1 MIQNK
6 PLLLRALAGA
16 LICIPVY
23 ASAGNASYYNTSTEA
38 KVFPWKKNKKKE
50 TTEEVSKT
58 DFEKIASESNL
69 VSRGMFNVYAQ
80 DGKYYFEI
88 PVSLLQR
95 DMLVVNKLQRV
106 PFELNDAGVNRG
118 TNYET
123 QMIRFE
129 WNKEEKKIR
138 VRQSR
143 PLPES
148 PENDA
153 ITRSVRDNFISPLIA
168 DFKLE
173 ACNADSTSVI
183 IQINDIYDGSE
194 TSINNVFDNINLGTS
209 AVKDLSRIMSIKA
222 FPNNIVA
229 TSELTTKVREG
240 MSAVNV
246 TVEVSSSLV
255 LLPEKPMMGRLDDPK
270 VGYFTKDLLYFSD
283 SQQKTEE
290 KKYITRW
297 RLEPKPENREA
308 YLRGELVEPEKP
320 IVFYIENSTPY
331 RWRKYIK
338 QGIEDWQ
345 VAFERA
351 GFKNAIIAKELPPE
365 KPIVFYI
372 ENSTPYRWRKYI
384 KQGIEDWQVAFERAG
399 FKNAIIAK
407 ELPDSIAAN
416 ADDINY
422 SVVTYAASSKANA
435 MGPSILDPRSGEI
448 LEADIMW
455 WHNVISMVQ
464 EWITVQTG
472 AIDPKARGTK
482 LPDEM
487 MGDAIRF
494 VACHEVGHSLGLRHN
509 MMGSWTFP
517 TDSLRSKSFTDKMN
531 STASS
536 IMDYARY
543 NYVAQPGDGVT
554 AVSPHIGPY
563 DIFAIEYGYRWY
575 GLPTPEAE
583 KDVLYD
589 FLNKHNGRLYKYS
602 EAQDPRSAVDPRA
615 QNEDLGD
622 DPVRSSE
629 LGIAN
634 LKRIV
639 PEIIKWT
646 TTGEKGQ
653 TYEEASRLYY
663 AVITQWNNYLYHVM
677 ANIGGIYIEN
687 TTVGDGVKTYT
698 YVEKE
703 KQEASLDFLLN
714 EVLCYPRWLFD
725 TEISDYTFLLRKN
738 PTGVIEYA
746 PSQILKNTQGYIFWD
761 LLSNDRLMRMLE
773 NELKNGK
780 KAFTVV
786 EMMDK
791 MHNSIFATTIKG
803 GTPDVM
809 ERNLQKGF
817 LDALITAAA
826 ESEGVKINKQLT
838 ATSGNPYL
846 FHHTPWC
853 SHNEFAIEQAERMGA
868 RRELSFY
875 GGQVNRISD
884 AISVKRGELLRIKKL
899 LESRRNTSDT
909 AARYHYDDMIL
920 RINTALGLKD

>member
-138 VRQSR
+138 VHQSR

-222 FPNNIVA
+222 LPNNIVA

-351 GFKNAIIAKELPPE
+351 GFKNAIIAKELP
-365 KPIVFYI
+365 
-372 ENSTPYRWRKYI
+372 
-384 KQGIEDWQVAFERAG
+384 
-399 FKNAIIAK
+399 
-407 ELPDSIAAN
+407 DSIAEN

>member
-1 MIQNK
+1 MQNK

-23 ASAGNASYYNTSTEA
+23 ASAGNASYYNASTEA

-69 VSRGMFNVYAQ
+69 VSHGMFNVYAQ

-173 ACNADSTSVI
+173 ACNADSTAVI

-297 RLEPKPENREA
+297 RLEPKQEDREA
-308 YLRGELVEPEKP
+308 YLRGELVE
-320 IVFYIENSTPY
+320 
-331 RWRKYIK
+331 
-338 QGIEDWQ
+338 
-345 VAFERA
+345 
-351 GFKNAIIAKELPPE
+351 PE

-472 AIDPKARGTK
+472 AIDPQARGTK

-853 SHNEFAIEQAERMGA
+853 SHDEFAIEQAERMGA

>member
-222 FPNNIVA
+222 LPNNIVA

-308 YLRGELVEPEKP
+308 YLRGELVE
-320 IVFYIENSTPY
+320 
-331 RWRKYIK
+331 
-338 QGIEDWQ
+338 
-345 VAFERA
+345 
-351 GFKNAIIAKELPPE
+351 PE

>member
-23 ASAGNASYYNTSTEA
+23 ASAGNASYYNASTEA

-69 VSRGMFNVYAQ
+69 ISRGMFNVYAQ

-173 ACNADSTSVI
+173 ACNADSTAVI

-209 AVKDLSRIMSIKA
+209 AIKDLSRIMSIKA

-297 RLEPKPENREA
+297 RLEPKPEDREA
-308 YLRGELVEPEKP
+308 YLRGELVE
-320 IVFYIENSTPY
+320 
-331 RWRKYIK
+331 
-338 QGIEDWQ
+338 
-345 VAFERA
+345 
-351 GFKNAIIAKELPPE
+351 PE

-583 KDVLYD
+583 KVVLYD

-853 SHNEFAIEQAERMGA
+853 SHDEFAIEQAERMGA

>member
-23 ASAGNASYYNTSTEA
+23 ASAGNASYYNASTEA

-69 VSRGMFNVYAQ
+69 ISRGMFNVYAQ

-173 ACNADSTSVI
+173 ACNADSTAVI

-209 AVKDLSRIMSIKA
+209 AIKDLSRIMSIKA

-297 RLEPKPENREA
+297 RLEPKPEDREA
-308 YLRGELVEPEKP
+308 YLRGELVE
-320 IVFYIENSTPY
+320 
-331 RWRKYIK
+331 
-338 QGIEDWQ
+338 
-345 VAFERA
+345 
-351 GFKNAIIAKELPPE
+351 PE

-653 TYEEASRLYY
+653 TYEEASRMYY

-853 SHNEFAIEQAERMGA
+853 SHDEFAIEQAERMGA

>member
-23 ASAGNASYYNTSTEA
+23 ASAGNASYYNASTEA

-308 YLRGELVEPEKP
+308 YLRGELVE
-320 IVFYIENSTPY
+320 
-331 RWRKYIK
+331 
-338 QGIEDWQ
+338 
-345 VAFERA
+345 
-351 GFKNAIIAKELPPE
+351 PE

>member
-308 YLRGELVEPEKP
+308 YLRGELVE
-320 IVFYIENSTPY
+320 
-331 RWRKYIK
+331 
-338 QGIEDWQ
+338 
-345 VAFERA
+345 
-351 GFKNAIIAKELPPE
+351 PE

-899 LESRRNTSDT
+899 LESRHNTSDT

>member
-23 ASAGNASYYNTSTEA
+23 ASAGNASYYNASTEA

-123 QMIRFE
+123 QMVRFE

-173 ACNADSTSVI
+173 ACNADSTAVI

-297 RLEPKPENREA
+297 RLEPKPEDREA
-308 YLRGELVEPEKP
+308 YLRGELVE
-320 IVFYIENSTPY
+320 
-331 RWRKYIK
+331 
-338 QGIEDWQ
+338 
-345 VAFERA
+345 
-351 GFKNAIIAKELPPE
+351 PE

-853 SHNEFAIEQAERMGA
+853 SHDEFAIEQAERMGA

>member
-1 MIQNK
+1 MIQNN

-23 ASAGNASYYNTSTEA
+23 ASAGNASYYDASTEA

-173 ACNADSTSVI
+173 ACNADSTAVI

-297 RLEPKPENREA
+297 RLEPKPEDREA

-345 VAFERA
+345 VAFER
-351 GFKNAIIAKELPPE
+351 
-365 KPIVFYI
+365 
-372 ENSTPYRWRKYI
+372 T
-384 KQGIEDWQVAFERAG
+384 G

-853 SHNEFAIEQAERMGA
+853 SHDEFAIEQAERMGA

>member
-148 PENDA
+148 PKNDA

-308 YLRGELVEPEKP
+308 YLRGELVE
-320 IVFYIENSTPY
+320 
-331 RWRKYIK
+331 
-338 QGIEDWQ
+338 
-345 VAFERA
+345 
-351 GFKNAIIAKELPPE
+351 PE

-853 SHNEFAIEQAERMGA
+853 SHDEFAIEQAERMGA

>member
-23 ASAGNASYYNTSTEA
+23 ASAGNASYYNASTEA

-209 AVKDLSRIMSIKA
+209 AIKDLSRIMSIKA

-297 RLEPKPENREA
+297 RLEPKPEDREA
-308 YLRGELVEPEKP
+308 YLRGELVE
-320 IVFYIENSTPY
+320 
-331 RWRKYIK
+331 
-338 QGIEDWQ
+338 
-345 VAFERA
+345 
-351 GFKNAIIAKELPPE
+351 PE

-543 NYVAQPGDGVT
+543 NYVAQPRDGVT

-853 SHNEFAIEQAERMGA
+853 SHDEFAIEQAERMGA

>member
-23 ASAGNASYYNTSTEA
+23 ASAGNASYYNASTEA

-173 ACNADSTSVI
+173 ACNADSTAVI

-209 AVKDLSRIMSIKA
+209 AIKDLSRIMSIKA

-297 RLEPKPENREA
+297 RLEPKPEDREA
-308 YLRGELVEPEKP
+308 YLRGELVE
-320 IVFYIENSTPY
+320 
-331 RWRKYIK
+331 
-338 QGIEDWQ
+338 
-345 VAFERA
+345 
-351 GFKNAIIAKELPPE
+351 PE

-472 AIDPKARGTK
+472 AIDPQARGTK

-543 NYVAQPGDGVT
+543 NYVAQPGNGVT

-838 ATSGNPYL
+838 AISGNPYL

-853 SHNEFAIEQAERMGA
+853 SHDEFAIEQAERMGA

>member
-118 TNYET
+118 TNYDT

-308 YLRGELVEPEKP
+308 YLRGELVE
-320 IVFYIENSTPY
+320 
-331 RWRKYIK
+331 
-338 QGIEDWQ
+338 
-345 VAFERA
+345 
-351 GFKNAIIAKELPPE
+351 PE

>member
-222 FPNNIVA
+222 LPNNIVA

-351 GFKNAIIAKELPPE
+351 GFKNAIIAKELP
-365 KPIVFYI
+365 
-372 ENSTPYRWRKYI
+372 
-384 KQGIEDWQVAFERAG
+384 
-399 FKNAIIAK
+399 
-407 ELPDSIAAN
+407 DSIAVN

-746 PSQILKNTQGYIFWD
+746 PSQILKNTQGYIFWA

>member
-23 ASAGNASYYNTSTEA
+23 ASAGNASYYNASTEA

-173 ACNADSTSVI
+173 ACNTDSTAVI

-209 AVKDLSRIMSIKA
+209 AIKDLSRIMSIKA

-297 RLEPKPENREA
+297 RLEPKPEDREA
-308 YLRGELVEPEKP
+308 YLRGELVE
-320 IVFYIENSTPY
+320 
-331 RWRKYIK
+331 
-338 QGIEDWQ
+338 
-345 VAFERA
+345 
-351 GFKNAIIAKELPPE
+351 PE

-589 FLNKHNGRLYKYS
+589 FLNEHNGRLYKYS

-791 MHNSIFATTIKG
+791 IHNSIFATTIKG
-803 GTPDVM
+803 GAPDVM

-853 SHNEFAIEQAERMGA
+853 NHDEFAIEQAERMGA

>member
-23 ASAGNASYYNTSTEA
+23 ASAGNASYYNASTEA

-69 VSRGMFNVYAQ
+69 ISRGMFNVYAQ

-173 ACNADSTSVI
+173 ACNADSTAVI

-209 AVKDLSRIMSIKA
+209 AIKDLSRIMSIKA

-297 RLEPKPENREA
+297 RLEPKPEDREA
-308 YLRGELVEPEKP
+308 YLRGELVE
-320 IVFYIENSTPY
+320 
-331 RWRKYIK
+331 
-338 QGIEDWQ
+338 
-345 VAFERA
+345 
-351 GFKNAIIAKELPPE
+351 PE

-853 SHNEFAIEQAERMGA
+853 SHDEFAIEQAERMGA
-868 RRELSFY
+868 KRELSFY

>member
-23 ASAGNASYYNTSTEA
+23 ASAGNASYYNASTEA
-38 KVFPWKKNKKKE
+38 KVFPWKKIKKKE

-173 ACNADSTSVI
+173 ACNTDSTAVI

-297 RLEPKPENREA
+297 RLEPKPEDREA
-308 YLRGELVEPEKP
+308 YLRGELVE
-320 IVFYIENSTPY
+320 
-331 RWRKYIK
+331 
-338 QGIEDWQ
+338 
-345 VAFERA
+345 
-351 GFKNAIIAKELPPE
+351 PE

-853 SHNEFAIEQAERMGA
+853 SHDEFAIEQAERMGA

>member
-1 MIQNK
+1 MIQNN

-308 YLRGELVEPEKP
+308 YLRGELVE
-320 IVFYIENSTPY
+320 
-331 RWRKYIK
+331 
-338 QGIEDWQ
+338 
-345 VAFERA
+345 
-351 GFKNAIIAKELPPE
+351 PE

>member
-1 MIQNK
+1 MIQNN

-351 GFKNAIIAKELPPE
+351 GFKNAIIAKELP
-365 KPIVFYI
+365 
-372 ENSTPYRWRKYI
+372 
-384 KQGIEDWQVAFERAG
+384 
-399 FKNAIIAK
+399 
-407 ELPDSIAAN
+407 DSIAVN

-773 NELKNGK
+773 NEQKNGK

>member
-1 MIQNK
+1 MQNK

-23 ASAGNASYYNTSTEA
+23 ASAGNASYYNASTEA

-183 IQINDIYDGSE
+183 IQINDIYDGLE

-209 AVKDLSRIMSIKA
+209 AIKDLSRIMSIKA

-297 RLEPKPENREA
+297 RLEPKPEHREA
-308 YLRGELVEPEKP
+308 YLRGELVE
-320 IVFYIENSTPY
+320 
-331 RWRKYIK
+331 
-338 QGIEDWQ
+338 
-345 VAFERA
+345 
-351 GFKNAIIAKELPPE
+351 PE

-853 SHNEFAIEQAERMGA
+853 SHDEFAIEQAERMGA

>member
-23 ASAGNASYYNTSTEA
+23 ASAGNASYYNASTEA

-173 ACNADSTSVI
+173 ACNADSTAVI

-246 TVEVSSSLV
+246 TVEISSSLV

-297 RLEPKPENREA
+297 RLEPKPEDREA
-308 YLRGELVEPEKP
+308 YLRGELVE
-320 IVFYIENSTPY
+320 
-331 RWRKYIK
+331 
-338 QGIEDWQ
+338 
-345 VAFERA
+345 
-351 GFKNAIIAKELPPE
+351 PE

-826 ESEGVKINKQLT
+826 ENEGVKINKQLT

-853 SHNEFAIEQAERMGA
+853 SHDEFAIEQAERMGA

>member
-23 ASAGNASYYNTSTEA
+23 ASAGNASYYNASTEA

-173 ACNADSTSVI
+173 ACNTDSTAVI

-297 RLEPKPENREA
+297 RLEPKPEDREA

-320 IVFYIENSTPY
+320 IVFYIES
-331 RWRKYIK
+331 
-338 QGIEDWQ
+338 
-345 VAFERA
+345 
-351 GFKNAIIAKELPPE
+351 
-365 KPIVFYI
+365 
-372 ENSTPYRWRKYI
+372 STPYRWRKYI

-853 SHNEFAIEQAERMGA
+853 SHDEFAIEQAERMGA

>member
-23 ASAGNASYYNTSTEA
+23 ASAGNASYYNASTEA

-123 QMIRFE
+123 QMVRFE

-168 DFKLE
+168 DFKQE
-173 ACNADSTSVI
+173 ACNADSTAVI

-297 RLEPKPENREA
+297 RLEPKPEDREA
-308 YLRGELVEPEKP
+308 YLRGELVE
-320 IVFYIENSTPY
+320 
-331 RWRKYIK
+331 
-338 QGIEDWQ
+338 
-345 VAFERA
+345 
-351 GFKNAIIAKELPPE
+351 PE

-703 KQEASLDFLLN
+703 KQETSLDFLLN

-853 SHNEFAIEQAERMGA
+853 SHDEFAIEQAERMGA
-868 RRELSFY
+868 KRELSFY

>member
-23 ASAGNASYYNTSTEA
+23 ASAGNASYYNASTEA

-58 DFEKIASESNL
+58 DFEKVASESNL

-173 ACNADSTSVI
+173 ACNADSTAVI

-209 AVKDLSRIMSIKA
+209 AIKDLSRIMSIKA

-297 RLEPKPENREA
+297 RLEPKPEDREA
-308 YLRGELVEPEKP
+308 YLRGELVE
-320 IVFYIENSTPY
+320 
-331 RWRKYIK
+331 
-338 QGIEDWQ
+338 
-345 VAFERA
+345 
-351 GFKNAIIAKELPPE
+351 PE

-653 TYEEASRLYY
+653 TYEETSRLYY

-853 SHNEFAIEQAERMGA
+853 SHDEFAIEQAERMGA

>member
-23 ASAGNASYYNTSTEA
+23 ASAGNASYYNASTEA

-50 TTEEVSKT
+50 TTEEVCKT

-173 ACNADSTSVI
+173 ACNADSTAVI

-209 AVKDLSRIMSIKA
+209 AIKDLSRIMSIKA

-297 RLEPKPENREA
+297 RLEPKPEDREA
-308 YLRGELVEPEKP
+308 YLRGELVE
-320 IVFYIENSTPY
+320 
-331 RWRKYIK
+331 
-338 QGIEDWQ
+338 
-345 VAFERA
+345 
-351 GFKNAIIAKELPPE
+351 PE

-853 SHNEFAIEQAERMGA
+853 SHDEFAIEQAERMGA

>member
-1 MIQNK
+1 M
-6 PLLLRALAGA
+6 
-16 LICIPVY
+16 ICIPVY

-351 GFKNAIIAKELPPE
+351 GFKNAIIAKELP
-365 KPIVFYI
+365 
-372 ENSTPYRWRKYI
+372 
-384 KQGIEDWQVAFERAG
+384 
-399 FKNAIIAK
+399 
-407 ELPDSIAAN
+407 DSIAVN

>member
-1 MIQNK
+1 MRKNI
-6 PLLLRALAGA
+6 PLLVNVLAGV
-16 LICIPVY
+16 LVSIPMFMM
-23 ASAGNASYYNTSTEA
+23 AGNVSDYSAAPAAKLFSLKKKKSKSTQEE
-38 KVFPWKKNKKKE
+38 VKKNP
-50 TTEEVSKT
+50 
-58 DFEKIASESNL
+58 FEQIASSENL
-69 VSRGMFNVYAQ
+69 VSSGMFDVYSK
-80 DGKYYFEI
+80 DDKFYFKI
-88 PVSLLQR
+88 PASLFKR
-95 DMLVVNKLQRV
+95 DMLVVNKLQQV
-106 PFELNDAGVNRG
+106 PLELNDAGVNRG

-123 QMIRFE
+123 QMVRFE
-129 WNKEEKKIR
+129 WDKQTKKIML
-138 VRQSR
+138 RQNR

-148 PENDA
+148 PEGDA
-153 ITRSVRDNFISPLIA
+153 ITRSVQDNYISPLIHS
-168 DFKLE
+168 FKVE
-173 ACNADSTSVI
+173 SCNADSTSVLI
-183 IQINDIYDGSE
+183 EVNGIYDGSS
-194 TSINNVFDNINLGTS
+194 TSVNNVFDNINLGTS
-209 AVKDLSRIMSIKA
+209 VVKDLSKILSIKSYKD
-222 FPNNIVA
+222 NIVA

-240 MSAVNV
+240 MSTVNV
-246 TVEVSSSLV
+246 TVVVSSSLV
-255 LLPEKPMMGRLDDPK
+255 LLPEKPMMGRLDNQK
-270 VGYFTKDLLYFSD
+270 VGYFTQDKFYFSD
-283 SQQKTEE
+283 SQQKAEE

-297 RLEPKPENREA
+297 RMEPRPDDREA
-308 YLRGELVEPEKP
+308 YLRGELVEPQKP

-351 GFKNAIIAKELPPE
+351 GFKNAIIA
-365 KPIVFYI
+365 
-372 ENSTPYRWRKYI
+372 R
-384 KQGIEDWQVAFERAG
+384 
-399 FKNAIIAK
+399 
-407 ELPDSIAAN
+407 ELPDSIAEN

-422 SVVTYAASSKANA
+422 SVLNYAASWKSNA

-472 AIDPKARGTK
+472 ATDPRARGIK
-482 LPDEM
+482 LPDDM

-509 MMGSWTFP
+509 MMGSWAFP
-517 TDSLRSKSFTDKMN
+517 TDSLRSKAFTDQMN

-554 AVSPHIGPY
+554 AVSPHIGLY

-575 GLPTPEAE
+575 GLSSPEAE
-583 KDVLYD
+583 KEVLYD
-589 FLNKHNGRLYKYS
+589 LLSRYDGNMYKYS
-602 EAQDPRSAVDPRA
+602 EAQDPRAAVDPRA

-634 LKRIV
+634 LKRVV

-653 TYEEASRLYY
+653 TYAEASRLYY
-663 AVITQWNNYLYHVM
+663 AVIMQWNNYLYHVM
-677 ANIGGIYIEN
+677 ANIGGLYIEN

-698 YVEKE
+698 FVEKE
-703 KQEASLDFLLN
+703 KQAASLDFLLN
-714 EVLCYPRWLFD
+714 EVLCYPKWLFD

-738 PTGVIEYA
+738 PNGTVEYS

-761 LLSNDRLMRMLE
+761 LLANERLMRMLE
-773 NELKNGK
+773 NEMKNGK

-791 MHNSIFATTIKG
+791 MHQSIFATTIKG
-803 GTPDVM
+803 GVPDVM

-826 ESEGVKINKQLT
+826 EYEGVKFNKHL
-838 ATSGNPYL
+838 AASSNPYL
-846 FHHTPWC
+846 FHSTPWC
-853 SHNEFAIEQAERMGA
+853 SHDEFTLDQAEKMGA
-868 RRELSFY
+868 KRELSFY

-884 AISVKRGELLRIKKL
+884 VISVKRGELLRIKKL
-899 LESRRNTSDT
+899 IETRRNTFDT

-920 RINTALGLKD
+920 RINTALGLKN

>member
-1 MIQNK
+1 MIQNN

-23 ASAGNASYYNTSTEA
+23 ASAGNASYYNASTEA

-173 ACNADSTSVI
+173 ACNADSTAVI

-209 AVKDLSRIMSIKA
+209 AIKDLSRIMSIKA

-308 YLRGELVEPEKP
+308 YLRGELVE
-320 IVFYIENSTPY
+320 
-331 RWRKYIK
+331 
-338 QGIEDWQ
+338 
-345 VAFERA
+345 
-351 GFKNAIIAKELPPE
+351 PE

-543 NYVAQPGDGVT
+543 NYVAQLGDGVT

-853 SHNEFAIEQAERMGA
+853 SHDEFAIEQAERMGA

>member
-23 ASAGNASYYNTSTEA
+23 ASAGNASYYNASTEA

-173 ACNADSTSVI
+173 ACNADSTAVI

-308 YLRGELVEPEKP
+308 YLRGELVE
-320 IVFYIENSTPY
+320 
-331 RWRKYIK
+331 
-338 QGIEDWQ
+338 
-345 VAFERA
+345 
-351 GFKNAIIAKELPPE
+351 PE

>member
-222 FPNNIVA
+222 LPNNIVA

-308 YLRGELVEPEKP
+308 YLRGELVE
-320 IVFYIENSTPY
+320 
-331 RWRKYIK
+331 
-338 QGIEDWQ
+338 
-345 VAFERA
+345 
-351 GFKNAIIAKELPPE
+351 PE

-875 GGQVNRISD
+875 SGQVNRISD

>member
-23 ASAGNASYYNTSTEA
+23 ASAGNASYYNASTEA

-297 RLEPKPENREA
+297 RLEPKPEDREA
-308 YLRGELVEPEKP
+308 YLRGELVE
-320 IVFYIENSTPY
+320 
-331 RWRKYIK
+331 
-338 QGIEDWQ
+338 
-345 VAFERA
+345 
-351 GFKNAIIAKELPPE
+351 PE

-838 ATSGNPYL
+838 TTSSNPYL

-853 SHNEFAIEQAERMGA
+853 SHDEFAIEQAEHMGA

>member
-351 GFKNAIIAKELPPE
+351 GFKNAIIAKELP
-365 KPIVFYI
+365 
-372 ENSTPYRWRKYI
+372 
-384 KQGIEDWQVAFERAG
+384 
-399 FKNAIIAK
+399 
-407 ELPDSIAAN
+407 DSIAVN

-803 GTPDVM
+803 DTPDVM

>member
-23 ASAGNASYYNTSTEA
+23 ASAGNASYYNASTEA

-173 ACNADSTSVI
+173 ACNADSTAVI

-209 AVKDLSRIMSIKA
+209 AIKDLSRIMSIKA

-297 RLEPKPENREA
+297 RLEPKPEDREA
-308 YLRGELVEPEKP
+308 YLRGELVE
-320 IVFYIENSTPY
+320 
-331 RWRKYIK
+331 
-338 QGIEDWQ
+338 
-345 VAFERA
+345 
-351 GFKNAIIAKELPPE
+351 PE

-663 AVITQWNNYLYHVM
+663 AVITQWNNYQYHVM

-838 ATSGNPYL
+838 TTSGNPYL

-853 SHNEFAIEQAERMGA
+853 SHDEFAIEQAERMGA

>member
-23 ASAGNASYYNTSTEA
+23 ASAGNASYYNASTEA

-173 ACNADSTSVI
+173 ACNADSTAVI

-209 AVKDLSRIMSIKA
+209 AIKDLSRIMSIKA

-297 RLEPKPENREA
+297 RLEPKPEDREA
-308 YLRGELVEPEKP
+308 YLRGELVE
-320 IVFYIENSTPY
+320 
-331 RWRKYIK
+331 
-338 QGIEDWQ
+338 
-345 VAFERA
+345 
-351 GFKNAIIAKELPPE
+351 PE

-472 AIDPKARGTK
+472 AIDPQARGTK

-838 ATSGNPYL
+838 TTSGNPYL

-853 SHNEFAIEQAERMGA
+853 SHDEFAIEQAERMGA

>member
-1 MIQNK
+1 MQNK

-23 ASAGNASYYNTSTEA
+23 ASAGNASYYNASTEA

-173 ACNADSTSVI
+173 ACNTDSTAVI

-209 AVKDLSRIMSIKA
+209 AIKDLSRIMSIKA

-297 RLEPKPENREA
+297 RLEPKPEDREA
-308 YLRGELVEPEKP
+308 YLRGELVE
-320 IVFYIENSTPY
+320 
-331 RWRKYIK
+331 
-338 QGIEDWQ
+338 
-345 VAFERA
+345 
-351 GFKNAIIAKELPPE
+351 PE

-853 SHNEFAIEQAERMGA
+853 SHDEFAIEQAERMGA

>member
-23 ASAGNASYYNTSTEA
+23 ASAGNASYYNASTEA

-173 ACNADSTSVI
+173 ACNADSTAVI

-209 AVKDLSRIMSIKA
+209 AIKDLSRIMSIKA

-297 RLEPKPENREA
+297 RLEPKPEDREA
-308 YLRGELVEPEKP
+308 YLRGELVE
-320 IVFYIENSTPY
+320 
-331 RWRKYIK
+331 
-338 QGIEDWQ
+338 
-345 VAFERA
+345 
-351 GFKNAIIAKELPPE
+351 PE

-472 AIDPKARGTK
+472 VIDPKARGTK

-838 ATSGNPYL
+838 TTSGNPYL

-853 SHNEFAIEQAERMGA
+853 SHDEFAIEQAERMGA